1 MTRLF
6 EFRDFRFAARGL
18 WRAPT
23 VTICAVLSLGLG
35 LGATSAIFSAFDR
48 ALLQPLPF
56 RDPDRLVTVFRTT
69 PHFNTGPFSA
79 PNFLDLAARAHKLSD
94 LAAVSGA
101 ALLLSE
107 PESGVRVPS
116 LRVTGNLF
124 PMLGV
129 QALRGR
135 LLEVADDRP
144 GAPAVVVV
152 SAEFWRKRF
161 GSDSSLVGRSLLIDG
176 VSRTVVGIA
185 PLDLRIPHNGGFLT
199 GDFFVPMQFTRG
211 EQEQRDSNW
220 LPALGRLAPGVT
232 LASADAELRTVFDGI
247 VAENPEL
254 RGEQVRL
261 VSIQDDGAQPV
272 RRPLALVLGA
282 VLFVLLISAS
292 NVASLLL
299 ARAAERRRELAIR
312 TALGG
317 SRGAVVRPVLA
328 ESLLLA
334 ALGALA
340 GILLATLG
348 VRTIGVL
355 AAARLPQLTG
365 LSVDVRV
372 LGVAIGLALLVAL
385 ACGAVPAWAAASV
398 DPQDALRGG
407 RGGGPGREHYRALG
421 SLVIAEV
428 ALSLVLLLGAGLV
441 TKGFLKLMSRDPG
454 FDPGGVITLEATIS
468 PEQYPNGAT
477 VQGFL
482 EPALAAIREIRG
494 VKAAAAIQAVPYL
507 NWGWNFNIQYEGQSG
522 EDRTHLPITEV
533 RTVTP
538 GFFDV
543 TGQKLL
549 GGRRLEQ
556 SDDDRPGSPAVAVV
570 NQALVRRDFPH
581 GDPLGKRFH
590 TGDTTYATIVG
601 VVSDIQN
608 FGPAEDPRPEVY
620 WTFRQTGQGT
630 TTFPIMIRTNGDVSL
645 ERAAA
650 AAIHSVNPGA
660 AVASVMPMTEVIA
673 RSLGRPRF
681 YLVLLAVFA
690 GIAIVLS
697 MAGLYGLIS
706 YSVAQRTREIGV
718 RTALGSTPG
727 ATVWFVARGGL
738 NLVATGLAIGLLGA
752 AFMTRLLQGLLY
764 GVSPLDPLTWA
775 CAAALL
781 VLAGMLA
788 AIIPARRASR
798 IDPLVAMRQD

>member
-6 EFRDFRFAARGL
+6 EFRDFRYAARGL

-56 RDPDRLVTVFRTT
+56 RDPGRLVTVFRTT

-79 PNFLDLAARAHKLSD
+79 PNFLDLAARVHKLSD
-94 LAAVSGA
+94 LASASGA
-101 ALLLSE
+101 SLLLSE

-124 PMLGV
+124 PMLGI

-135 LLEVADDRP
+135 LLEAADDRP
-144 GAPAVVVV
+144 GAAAVVVV
-152 SAEFWRKRF
+152 SAELWHKRF

-176 VSRTVVGIA
+176 VSRTVVGIT

-247 VAENPEL
+247 VAEYPQL

-261 VSIQDDGAQPV
+261 VSLQDDGAQPV

-299 ARAAERRRELAIR
+299 ARAADRRRELAIR
-312 TALGG
+312 TTLGG

-340 GILLATLG
+340 GILLATVG

-355 AAARLPQLTG
+355 AAARLPQLAG
-365 LSVDVRV
+365 LSVDMRV

-385 ACGAVPAWAAASV
+385 ACGAVPAWTAASV

-468 PEQYPNGAT
+468 PEQYPNGET

-482 EPALAAIREIRG
+482 EPALAAIRDIRG
-494 VKAAAAIQAVPYL
+494 VKAAGAIQAVPYL
-507 NWGWNFNIQYEGQSG
+507 NWGWNFNIRYEGQSG
-522 EDRTHLPITEV
+522 EDRTRLPITEI
-533 RTVTP
+533 RTITP

-620 WTFRQTGQGT
+620 WTFRQAGQGT
-630 TTFPIMIRTNGDVSL
+630 TTFPIMIRTNGDASL

-690 GIAIVLS
+690 GIAVLLS

-727 ATVWFVARGGL
+727 ATVWFVARRGL
-738 NLVATGLAIGLLGA
+738 NLVATGLVIGLLSA

-764 GVSPLDPLTWA
+764 GISPLDPITWA
-775 CAAALL
+775 SAAALL
-781 VLAGMLA
+781 VVAGMLA

-798 IDPLVAMRQD
+798 IDPLVAMRQE